1 RQPLAAVRA
10 GDAAGRGPAVVPLS
24 RGARRHHRIRGPG
37 SGGAGGDRGLVVSFQ
52 TNPTPAADAAQPP
65 RTEMSW
71 RRTMVSFVLV
81 LLLLFRLAAAAPAGI
96 RLAAAGLALAGWL
109 YLLLLT
115 RRRARRLRAGIL
127 EGPSRAAAVIALM
140 VVGYAALG
148 ILL

>member
-1 RQPLAAVRA
+1 M
-10 GDAAGRGPAVVPLS
+10 
-24 RGARRHHRIRGPG
+24 
-37 SGGAGGDRGLVVSFQ
+37 SFQ
-52 TNPTPAADAAQPP
+52 TNPTPAADAAQPQ

-148 ILL
+148 ILLVATA